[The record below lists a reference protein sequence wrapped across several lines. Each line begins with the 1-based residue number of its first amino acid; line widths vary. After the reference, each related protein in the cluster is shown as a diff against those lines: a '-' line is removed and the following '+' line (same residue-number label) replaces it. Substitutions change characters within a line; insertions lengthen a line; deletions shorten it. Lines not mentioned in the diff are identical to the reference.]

1 MDHPMS
7 GVQTLSV
14 WTYASPH
21 AEGGS
26 ESQAS
31 SVLASGSEDG
41 SVRLWCLARGTLLR
55 VLPQCSGEAVTCL
68 AQAGP
73 DLLLFGDRTGK
84 LSFLDLGSRETTHLL
99 PNILVGEFK
108 SKVDVPLALPFSA
121 RLLRLQI
128 YCRPSLFPDKRGD
141 T

>member
-1 MDHPMS
+1 M
-7 GVQTLSV
+7 
-14 WTYASPH
+14 WTSCVYPFPY

-26 ESQAS
+26 ESKAS

-108 SKVDVPLALPFSA
+108 SKV
-121 RLLRLQI
+121 
-128 YCRPSLFPDKRGD
+128 CRDMREFHSI
-141 T
+141 